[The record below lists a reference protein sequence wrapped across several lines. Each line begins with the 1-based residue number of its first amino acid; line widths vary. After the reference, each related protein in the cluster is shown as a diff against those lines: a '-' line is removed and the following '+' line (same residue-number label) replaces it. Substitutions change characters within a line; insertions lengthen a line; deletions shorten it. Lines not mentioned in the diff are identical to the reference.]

1 MSPPCAFPA
10 RGLREQKSGAPALR
24 ACASEPRGLCAPR
37 ARAQPCTPP
46 ALCRLGS
53 SFEAETLR
61 FEKVTGRCSPFF
73 GLLGRSRR
81 HGRIPLE
88 ILAQVHPWIGP
99 GVNFE
104 GSNTPSGCHVG
115 GLFRPRRLQETPKR
129 PPRRLNISPR
139 RSKRQPR
146 GLKTAQERSKRGD
159 ESPETASEAP

>member
-61 FEKVTGRCSPFF
+61 FERVTGRCSPFF

-81 HGRIPLE
+81 HVRIPLE

-104 GSNTPSGCHVG
+104 GSNAPSGCHVG
-115 GLFRPRRLQETPKR
+115 GLFRPRRLQETSKLLPK
-129 PPRRLNISPR
+129 
-139 RSKRQPR
+139 
-146 GLKTAQERSKRGD
+146 G
-159 ESPETASEAP
+159 SPEPCQETPTGIPYFSSIVLVNAYMTM